1 MKYDDKMKELGK
13 HFDTHK
19 AAIAVTT
26 ERFLGI
32 DWRRADGSGDYY
44 VSYLLDLKRGAL
56 YISGDLGDCIAV
68 WYNPLNEKDLKGYIR
83 DIGYFIGNDV
93 FHVYSSKGEDFGTPY
108 DMLIIPE
115 VGLTTIPSNS
125 RISILCPWVNDSNSG
140 ILWNPRYLN
149 YVNYEIDKLRPLT
162 KGDYNSQFTIRLN
175 DNRFVTCKRTFKIE

>member
-1 MKYDDKMKELGK
+1 MKKFLLILKCLVLTLGLTGCSNDDNSIDENNIFVNFLLQDENGVEKYIFYEGENIVFRLDIINNGEE
-13 HFDTHK
+13 D
-19 AAIAVTT
+19 VT
-26 ERFLGI
+26 I
-32 DWRRADGSGDYY
+32 HS
-44 VSYLLDLKRGAL
+44 
-56 YISGDLGDCIAV
+56 
-68 WYNPLNEKDLKGYIR
+68 